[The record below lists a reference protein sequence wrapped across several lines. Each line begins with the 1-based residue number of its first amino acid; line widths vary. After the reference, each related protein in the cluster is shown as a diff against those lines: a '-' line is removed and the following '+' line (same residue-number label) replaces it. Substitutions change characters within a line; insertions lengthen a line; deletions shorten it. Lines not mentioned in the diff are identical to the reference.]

1 MAMLPQVFC
10 RGGFFKGRATSISID
25 TQAASKAE
33 NTSNLHV
40 SRLATVEHVELVL
53 SNEEANLSAVELAAH
68 VYASPRCVTIPLEF
82 EDAPQGIGCEVP

>member
-25 TQAASKAE
+25 TQAASNAE

-53 SNEEANLSAVELAAH
+53 SNEEVNLAAVELAEH

>member
-40 SRLATVEHVELVL
+40 SRLATVEHIELV
-53 SNEEANLSAVELAAH
+53 
-68 VYASPRCVTIPLEF
+68 
-82 EDAPQGIGCEVP
+82 

>member
-25 TQAASKAE
+25 TQAASNAE

-40 SRLATVEHVELVL
+40 SRLATVELVL
-53 SNEEANLSAVELAAH
+53 ANEEVNLSAVELAAH